1 MEITGRII
9 AVLEARGGTSARTGS
24 PWKMQDYVLE
34 TINEQFP
41 RRICFNVFGEDK
53 IASMNIQLNEIM
65 TVYFDINAREYQGRW
80 YNDIRAWK
88 VDRNINTAPQPA
100 PVGQPPFDP
109 AQQPAQPVQP
119 AQPAQPAAPAFNT
132 QDGSEDLP
140 F

>member
-1 MEITGRII
+1 MEITGKII

-53 IASMNIQLNEIM
+53 IAMMNIQLNEIM

-80 YNDIRAWK
+80 FNDIRAW
-88 VDRNINTAPQPA
+88 NILRGQAAGTVPAATSFTPQQDAAPQAATSPFPPAQEPAGENTA
-100 PVGQPPFDP
+100 D
-109 AQQPAQPVQP
+109 
-119 AQPAQPAAPAFNT
+119 
-132 QDGSEDLP
+132 DLP